1 MIHSSVKEVIE
12 KYIHV
17 IEQNNI
23 EMLLYLCYR
32 DRYSNFVV
40 QQLRS
45 TLNKAGVCSLEKSKV
60 IAEKLF
66 GESFIELL
74 NLNHITVLPSLKQFL
89 YVDNKM
95 PNTFGIDMMYIND
108 FLHREQDALKISVET
123 DPNTY
128 DIKVTYLGK

>member
-1 MIHSSVKEVIE
+1 MMHSQVKEIIE
-12 KYIHV
+12 KYIHI

-45 TLNKAGVCSLEKSKV
+45 TLNKAGICSLEESKS

-66 GESFIELL
+66 GEAFITLL
-74 NLNHITVLPSLKQFL
+74 KLNHIHVLPSLKQFL
-89 YVDNKM
+89 YVDNRM
-95 PNTFGIDMMYIND
+95 QNTFGIDLLYIND
-108 FLHREQDALKISVET
+108 FLHREQDALKIKVET
-123 DPNTY
+123 DPITY
-128 DIKVTYLGK
+128 DIKVTYLGR

>member
-1 MIHSSVKEVIE
+1 MHSLVKEIIE

-32 DRYSNFVV
+32 DRYHNIVV
-40 QQLRS
+40 QQLRA
-45 TLNKAGVCSLEKSKV
+45 TLNKADVCSLEKSKA

-66 GESFIELL
+66 GEAFIELL
-74 NLNHITVLPSLKQFL
+74 KINHIHVLPSLHKFL
-89 YVDNKM
+89 YEDNKM
-95 PNTFGIDMMYIND
+95 PNTFGIDMLYIND
-108 FLHREQDALKISVET
+108 FLHREQDALKIRVET

-128 DIKVTYLGK
+128 DIKVTYLGR

>member
-1 MIHSSVKEVIE
+1 MMHSSVKEIIE

-40 QQLRS
+40 QQLRAA
-45 TLNKAGVCSLEKSKV
+45 LNKAGICSL
-60 IAEKLF
+60 AESEEISWKLF
-66 GESFIELL
+66 KEALL
-74 NLNHITVLPSLKQFL
+74 EFMKLNNLRVIPSLKQL
-89 YVDNKM
+89 IYVDRKLH
-95 PNTFGIDMMYIND
+95 NTFGIEMINISSL
-108 FLHREQDALKISVET
+108 LHRDAKDMHVRVET

>member
-1 MIHSSVKEVIE
+1 MIHSLVKEIIE
-12 KYIHV
+12 KYIHI

-45 TLNKAGVCSLEKSKV
+45 TLNKAGVCSLSESEE
-60 IAEKLF
+60 IAWKLF
-66 GESFIELL
+66 KESLLELMKL
-74 NLNHITVLPSLKQFL
+74 NKKRVIPSLKQFL
-89 YVDNKM
+89 YVDHVM
-95 PNTFGIDMMYIND
+95 HNTFGIELININTL
-108 FLHREQDALKISVET
+108 LHRDAEDMHVKVET

-128 DIKVTYLGK
+128 DIKVTYLGR